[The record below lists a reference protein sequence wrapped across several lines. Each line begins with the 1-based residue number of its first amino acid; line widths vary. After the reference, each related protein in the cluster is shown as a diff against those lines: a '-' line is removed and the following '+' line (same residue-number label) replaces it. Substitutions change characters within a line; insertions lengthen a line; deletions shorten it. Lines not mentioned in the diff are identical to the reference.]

1 MGLGYGLLAVAIMAE
16 VAATTAM
23 KYSEGFTRLWPSVG
37 AVAGYVLAFAMLA
50 QTLKTLSVGTAY
62 AIWAGVGTAAVAAI
76 GMVFL
81 SEAATPAKLAGM
93 ALVIGGVVL
102 LNLGGAH

>member
-1 MGLGYGLLAVAIMAE
+1 MGLGYGMLAVAIAAE

-23 KYSEGFTRLWPSVG
+23 KYSDGFTRLWPSLA
-37 AVAGYVLAFAMLA
+37 AVAGYVLAFALLA

-62 AIWAGVGTAAVAAI
+62 AIWAGVGTAAVAGI

-81 SEAATPAKLAGM
+81 SEAATPAKLAGIT
-93 ALVIGGVVL
+93 LVIAGVVL
-102 LNLGGAH
+102 LNVGGAH